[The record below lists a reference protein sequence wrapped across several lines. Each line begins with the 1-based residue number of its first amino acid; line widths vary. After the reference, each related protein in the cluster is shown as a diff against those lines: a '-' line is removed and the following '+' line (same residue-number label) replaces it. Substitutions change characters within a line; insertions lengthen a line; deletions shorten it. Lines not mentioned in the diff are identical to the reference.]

1 MTSAFSRRGA
11 SSSPDAELRRAA
23 RRAVLSPYAGAK
35 DSRRLRIARWLILPL
50 LALFCLAYGTAFAI
64 VAPFMMAFFPIP
76 IAILGMIAIW
86 ALPDTDR
93 APTNV
98 LSVLL
103 FAFTLALILWPNYLA
118 IALPGL
124 PWITMIRLFG
134 FPLAVALLI
143 CLSVSEP
150 FRAEL
155 SQTLRAFP
163 QLWKLIVAFSV
174 VEFLTIACSKDPA
187 SSLQR
192 VVVQEVDWTALFFV
206 ACSVFL
212 KPRKADA
219 WAILFSATTVP
230 IALIALREYQ
240 MGQLPWADH
249 IPSFLQVQD
258 ESVNRILAGAHREE
272 GEYRV
277 QSTFSTPLGLAE
289 YIALALPFLIHY
301 MISDRF
307 AIWIR
312 VAIAGLIYLLI
323 NIVLM
328 TDARLGLI
336 GCFLS
341 GLLSLLFWAIQR
353 WRRSQPSVFGPAI
366 TLSYPI
372 IAALA
377 YASTLFVGRIRE
389 KVWGSGQYD
398 DSTEARKQMYNQGIP
413 MILGHPQGYGSG
425 MGADQL
431 GFRNAAGVLTIDTY
445 YLAIGLDYGVL
456 GFLIYYC
463 AFLLAAGKS
472 TQAAL
477 TFETSDRDIA
487 LLAPIAISLVNYIVI
502 KSVFSNEE
510 NHPLVFIMAG
520 MAVALMS
527 RIQRQAKPAERPAGA
542 LPVAEAGLTN

>member
-1 MTSAFSRRGA
+1 MTSAFPRRGA
-11 SSSPDAELRRAA
+11 SSPPDARRRPAA
-23 RRAVLSPYAGAK
+23 RPAVLSPYAGAK
-35 DSRRLRIARWLILPL
+35 DSRRLRLARGLILPL
-50 LALFCLAYGTAFAI
+50 LAVFGLANGTVFAI

-86 ALPDTDR
+86 GAPGHRQSPDPGPELPALR
-93 APTNV
+93 LYSGAHSLAQ
-98 LSVLL
+98 LSRHRP
-103 FAFTLALILWPNYLA
+103 ARLALDHDDQAFRLPPRGGAADLPVGLR
-118 IALPGL
+118 ALPG
-124 PWITMIRLFG
+124 G
-134 FPLAVALLI
+134 AVADAAGVPGALETDRRLLGRGVPDDR
-143 CLSVSEP
+143 L
-150 FRAEL
+150 
-155 SQTLRAFP
+155 
-163 QLWKLIVAFSV
+163 
-174 VEFLTIACSKDPA
+174 
-187 SSLQR
+187 LQGPGVFATAR
-192 VVVQEVDWTALFFV
+192 RGQEVDWTALFFV

-212 KPRKADA
+212 KPRRADA

-301 MISDRF
+301 MTTDRF

-353 WRRSQPSVFGPAI
+353 WRRSQPSVFGPAV

-372 IAALA
+372 IAAMA

-413 MILGHPQGYGSG
+413 MILNHPQGYGSG
-425 MGADQL
+425 MGAEQL

-477 TFETSDRDIA
+477 TFETSDHDIA

-520 MAVALMS
+520 MALAMMS
-527 RIQRQAKPAERPAGA
+527 RIQRQAKPAERSAGSS
-542 LPVAEAGLTN
+542 PEAEAAMVN